1 MLRLLP
7 LALLVAVAGCSGSRP
22 DAPAA
27 PALGADGTPVV
38 ASWTADTLTLAG
50 FEAEFAAADGAL
62 ADTVQTPRERRL
74 DFLDRYVD
82 FRLKVLA
89 ARQAGY
95 DQDSSYL
102 AEVADY
108 RDQLAG
114 PYFTDRQ
121 VLDGIVRDIY
131 DKQAEEVETSHILL
145 LLSPAERDT
154 AAVYARL
161 VGLRDSI
168 EAGQISFADA
178 ARRYS
183 EDPSAQRPEGQPG
196 AGGELGYLTGGRT
209 VLPFEDAAYDT
220 PVGEIAGPV
229 RTQFGVHLLQVTDRR
244 AVRPEIGARHIL
256 IRTDS
261 TTTPDQARAVIEGLR
276 ARVLAGESFQ
286 DLAREYSQDPGSGA
300 RGGDLGTFGR
310 GRMVPPFE
318 AAAFALENV
327 GDVSEPVE
335 SRFGVH
341 LIQLT
346 SLGERPS
353 FEQAFPALR
362 QQALR
367 LPRTALRRQAIGR
380 EAIEQAGG
388 TYDEALVREAV
399 MQYGDDGAA
408 QLMSLGFGDYSDRAF
423 ATVGDSTYTLSDLV
437 PVFRQL
443 RQGLPHPEGQMIEA
457 ARAFVDEQGA
467 ELALA
472 RLETRDP
479 EFARVFKSYAD
490 GVLLFRI
497 AEDSVWTP
505 AKEDVAGLRRV
516 YDANPGAYRWPE
528 RRRVLAFRAASDSLL
543 LTLADRIDRGSTA
556 AQAYEMVADDVRRD
570 TLFVSDSTGTGLDQ
584 VLSLFPGQKT
594 GVVME
599 RGRRTLYYL
608 DGIEPPRTKTFQEAR
623 AELITALPRPGRG
636 RLGSP
641 LARALRRHDLP
652 RPHPGLADGARQRA
666 GRDRQRMTAPK
677 SLWLVALLA
686 AAACGSEPSPVASG
700 EVVARLGDAPPDRRR
715 PGGGAGGRP
724 GRARQRDRAR
734 AGRGA
739 VAPAR
744 AAGPRSPQAGAR

>member
-1 MLRLLP
+1 MLRFFSLV
-7 LALLVAVAGCSGSRP
+7 LLVAVAGCSGARP
-22 DAPAA
+22 DA
-27 PALGADGTPVV
+27 PALGADGTPIV
-38 ASWTADTLTLAG
+38 ASWMADTLTLAE
-50 FEAEFAAADGAL
+50 FDAEFAAADGAL
-62 ADTVQTPRERRL
+62 ADTVQTPLERRL

-95 DQDSSYL
+95 DRDSSYV

-131 DKQAEEVETSHILL
+131 DKQAEEVEASHILL

-154 AAVYARL
+154 ADVYARL
-161 VGLRDSI
+161 VALRDSI
-168 EAGQISFADA
+168 EASQIAFADA

-183 EDPSAQRPEGQPG
+183 EDPSAQRPQGQPG
-196 AGGELGYLTGGRT
+196 SGGELGYLTGGRT

-244 AVRPEIGARHIL
+244 PARAEIGARHIL

-261 TTTPDQARAVIEGLR
+261 TVTPDSARAVIEGLR
-276 ARVLAGESFQ
+276 ARVLAGESFE

-310 GRMVPPFE
+310 GQMVPPFE
-318 AAAFALENV
+318 AAAFALEAV

-353 FEQAFPALR
+353 FEEALPAIR

-380 EAIEQAGG
+380 ETIEQAGG
-388 TYDEALVREAV
+388 TYDEALVRQAV
-399 MQYGDDGAA
+399 TQYGDGGAA
-408 QLMSLGFGDYSDRAF
+408 QLLSEGFGDYSDRAF
-423 ATVGDSTYTLSDLV
+423 ATVGDSTYTLADLL
-437 PVFRQL
+437 PTLRQL

-472 RLETRDP
+472 QLEDRDP

-516 YDANPGAYRWPE
+516 YDADPGAYRWPQ
-528 RRRVLAFRAASDSLL
+528 RRRVLAFRAPTDSLL
-543 LTLADRIDRGSTA
+543 LALADQIDGGMTA
-556 AQAYEMVADDVRRD
+556 AQAYERMSDDVRRD

-584 VLSLFPGQKT
+584 VLGLSVGQKT
-594 GVVME
+594 GIVME
-599 RGRRTLYYL
+599 RGRRTLYLL
-608 DGIEPPRTKTFQEAR
+608 DGIEAPRTKTFEEAR
-623 AELITALPRPGRG
+623 AELISVYQDQVEDAWERRLRERYDATTYPDRVPAASTVPASGVLGVPG
-636 RLGSP
+636 
-641 LARALRRHDLP
+641 
-652 RPHPGLADGARQRA
+652 
-666 GRDRQRMTAPK
+666 
-677 SLWLVALLA
+677 
-686 AAACGSEPSPVASG
+686 VAS
-700 EVVARLGDAPPDRRR
+700 E
-715 PGGGAGGRP
+715 
-724 GRARQRDRAR
+724 
-734 AGRGA
+734 
-739 VAPAR
+739 
-744 AAGPRSPQAGAR
+744 

>member
-7 LALLVAVAGCSGSRP
+7 IALLVAVAGCSGARP
-22 DAPAA
+22 DAPAVDA
-27 PALGADGTPVV
+27 PPALGADGTPVV
-38 ASWTADTLTLAG
+38 AAWSADTLTLAE
-50 FEAEFAAADGAL
+50 FDAEFAAADGAL
-62 ADTVQTPRERRL
+62 ADTAQTALERRL

-89 ARQAGY
+89 ARDAGY
-95 DQDSSYL
+95 DRDSSYV

-131 DKQAEEVETSHILL
+131 DKQAEEVEASHILL
-145 LLSPAERDT
+145 LLSPADRDT
-154 AAVYARL
+154 AAVYDRL
-161 VGLRDSI
+161 ASLRDSI
-168 EAGQISFADA
+168 EAGHISFADA

-183 EDPSAQRPEGQPG
+183 QDPSAQRPAGQPG

-209 VLPFEDAAYDT
+209 VLPFEDAAYRT

-244 AVRPEIGARHIL
+244 PARPEIGARHIL

-261 TTTPDQARAVIEGLR
+261 TVTPDSARAVIEGLR
-276 ARVLAGESFQ
+276 ARVLAGESFE

-327 GDVSEPVE
+327 GDVSGPVE

-353 FEQAFPALR
+353 YQEAFPALR

-380 EAIEQAGG
+380 EAIERAGG

-399 MQYGDDGAA
+399 AQYGDGGAA
-408 QLMSLGFGDYSDRAF
+408 RILSEGFGDYAGRAF
-423 ATVGDSTYTLSDLV
+423 ATVGDSTYTLSDLE
-437 PVFRQL
+437 PVL
-443 RQGLPHPEGQMIEA
+443 RRMRPGLPHPEGQMIEA

-472 RLETRDP
+472 RLESTDP

-516 YDANPGAYRWPE
+516 YDADPGAYRWPE

-543 LTLADRIDRGSTA
+543 LRLAERIDGNAGMGSP
-556 AQAYEMVADDVRRD
+556 EMLDGIRQD
-570 TLFVSDSTGTGLDQ
+570 TLFVSDSTGTSLDQ
-584 VLSLFPGQKT
+584 VLGLDVGERT
-594 GVVME
+594 GVVTE
-599 RGRRTLYYL
+599 RGRRVLYVL
-608 DGIEPPRTKTFQEAR
+608 DGVEPPRTKTFDEAR
-623 AELITALPRPGRG
+623 AELISVYQDQVEDAWERRLRERYNATTYPDRVPAAPTRP
-636 RLGSP
+636 
-641 LARALRRHDLP
+641 
-652 RPHPGLADGARQRA
+652 
-666 GRDRQRMTAPK
+666 
-677 SLWLVALLA
+677 
-686 AAACGSEPSPVASG
+686 ASG
-700 EVVARLGDAPPDRRR
+700 
-715 PGGGAGGRP
+715 
-724 GRARQRDRAR
+724 
-734 AGRGA
+734 
-739 VAPAR
+739 APA
-744 AAGPRSPQAGAR
+744 SSE

>member
-7 LALLVAVAGCSGSRP
+7 LALLVAVAGCSGARP
-22 DAPAA
+22 DAP
-27 PALGADGTPVV
+27 PALGADGTPIV
-38 ASWTADTLTLAG
+38 ASWSADTLTLAE
-50 FEAEFAAADGAL
+50 FDAEFAAADGAL
-62 ADTVQTPRERRL
+62 ADTAQTPLERRL

-89 ARQAGY
+89 ARESGY
-95 DQDSSYL
+95 DRDSSYV

-108 RDQLAG
+108 RNQLAG

-131 DKQAEEVETSHILL
+131 DKQAEEVEASHILL

-154 AAVYARL
+154 AAVYDRL

-168 EAGQISFADA
+168 EAGQITFADA

-183 EDPSAQRPEGQPG
+183 QDPSAQRPAGQPG

-209 VLPFEDAAYDT
+209 VLAFEDAAYRT

-244 AVRPEIGARHIL
+244 AVREPEIGARHIL

-261 TTTPDQARAVIEGLR
+261 TVTPDSARAVIEDLR
-276 ARVLAGESFQ
+276 ARVLAGESFE
-286 DLAREYSQDPGSGA
+286 DLAREFSQDPGSGA

-346 SLGERPS
+346 SLGERPTY
-353 FEQAFPALR
+353 EEAFPAIR

-380 EAIEQAGG
+380 ETIEQAGG

-399 MQYGDDGAA
+399 MQYGDGGA
-408 QLMSLGFGDYSDRAF
+408 SRIVSEGFGDYAGRAF
-423 ATVGDSTYTLSDLV
+423 ATVGDSTYTLSDLE
-437 PVFRQL
+437 PVFRQM

-472 RLETRDP
+472 RLESTDP
-479 EFARVFKSYAD
+479 EFTRVFKSYAD

-516 YDANPGAYRWPE
+516 YDADPGAYRWPE

-543 LTLADRIDRGSTA
+543 LTLAGRLDGGLSLPRG
-556 AQAYEMVADDVRRD
+556 VRQPEGLSRD
-570 TLFVSDSTGTGLDQ
+570 TLFVSDSTGTSLDQ
-584 VLSLFPGQKT
+584 VLSLDVGQRT
-594 GVVME
+594 GVVTE
-599 RGRRTLYYL
+599 RGRRVLYVL
-608 DGIEPPRTKTFQEAR
+608 DGIEPPRTKTFGEAR
-623 AELITALPRPGRG
+623 AELISVYQDQVEDEWERRLRG
-636 RLGSP
+636 RYN
-641 LARALRRHDLP
+641 A
-652 RPHPGLADGARQRA
+652 
-666 GRDRQRMTAPK
+666 TTY
-677 SLWLVALLA
+677 
-686 AAACGSEPSPVASG
+686 
-700 EVVARLGDAPPDRRR
+700 PDRIPAASTLPNAA
-715 PGGGAGGRP
+715 PGASASRE
-724 GRARQRDRAR
+724 
-734 AGRGA
+734 
-739 VAPAR
+739 
-744 AAGPRSPQAGAR
+744 